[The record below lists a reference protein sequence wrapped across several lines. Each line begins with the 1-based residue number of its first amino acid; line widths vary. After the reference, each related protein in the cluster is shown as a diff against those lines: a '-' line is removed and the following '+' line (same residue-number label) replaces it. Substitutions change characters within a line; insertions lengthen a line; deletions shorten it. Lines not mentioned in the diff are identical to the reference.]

1 MPHEATLEI
10 PLMEFADDL
19 DSRTLRDGTSDPK
32 PHNACW
38 EYARSGSCKFGNRCR
53 YSHEGAP
60 KQPKKEL
67 PPEVARFL
75 NKSDHSKVTL
85 KVDGKLRE
93 WKQLLLK
100 GSSIS
105 RPPPAIVSRFFVLAL
120 ELMKGDVSS
129 SQDVV
134 KHVASGQGLL
144 FVKDVVERHVNIA
157 NRTGPSISFWTTEI
171 KPLFRLIT
179 HSRVTDSAILE
190 VEAATIYN
198 FVLGIGGRRMKG
210 LFDYLVKLIQV
221 WPHESNSSPD
231 LTRMSTVELSLA
243 VLTKIL
249 DCNTVN
255 IVNETFALF
264 NQQLAEAVAE
274 STSDEESFARL
285 QSLKYIEYIR
295 RRLEVGNDIVA
306 YEDLPVEPVIRE
318 KFVLRRDFPG
328 RLSAEGPRHDN
339 DFADISKISILPT
352 FEEIMSP
359 RAEYLPLN
367 DSSTWHVG
375 GIRGR
380 IDREF
385 RLLREDTIGQLRD
398 TVRHVQEQLHQS
410 PDQRLTTKH
419 NVRTYTYEH
428 PTPIN
433 VMFGRD
439 GGLELLVQCQ
449 QLATVQKLSAKE
461 RTTWWQQSRRL
472 QAGAL
477 LCLVDA
483 TGSVAFFV
491 VSQSTMRSKTDE
503 RKFGRQTSRAE
514 KQEETGQPAPSR
526 TLSDDAEF
534 LYVTLQLVENDEEEV
549 QKSLEWY
556 RPIGV
561 TKQRFLVEFPGVLLD
576 SFKHTLAALQDLCK
590 RPDVPFS
597 DTIAPPPEAA
607 AHLVVQPPLFARRP
621 GFNYDA
627 SCLQAGL
634 MLSPMNNTDSQ
645 ELASRTG
652 LDESQSMAVL
662 NTLSREISLV
672 QGPPGTGKSYTGEKI
687 IQILLQNKTKANLGP
702 ILCVCY
708 TNHALDQL
716 LEHLLDKGIEKVMR
730 IGSRSKSER
739 MVSLNLTNIVQGF
752 DKTKS
757 ESHEIGHAIGE
768 IKRVC
773 QDTVSGLRELAVSQ
787 STATVK
793 DYLQSFHPW
802 HFIELFPPVDED
814 GWITVSNQKP
824 SSAIENWLKS
834 GHEDLFKYRPVED
847 LKNCNTNLWE
857 MSSFERNILF
867 KHWLQE
873 IRSPIIS
880 TLLSLQKEYQELCER
895 RNKIGSD
902 VKLRCLQSADVIGVT
917 TTGLARNISILRRLR
932 SKVMVCEEA
941 GEVLEAHV
949 LTALLPSLEQAIL
962 IGDHLQ
968 LRPQINNY
976 ELQSSSPQGAKY
988 SLDTSLFERLV
999 QPLYDTDARVPYS
1012 TLETQRRMH
1021 PSIAAL
1027 IRSTLYPS
1035 LKNADNVSC
1044 YPEVKGIRKRL
1055 FWMQHEHLEA
1065 GVSAHDPLNTSHSND
1080 FEVEMTTA
1088 LVSHLIRQGEYQN
1101 GQIAVLTP
1109 YLGQLHKLR
1118 RRMASIF
1125 EICINDRD
1133 NEDLEAMDAELDT
1146 VDSLSNAANAANI
1159 SKSSLLKTIRV
1170 ATVDNFQG
1178 EEAEVVVIS
1187 LVRSNPQRKCGF
1199 LSTSNRVNVL
1209 LSRAKHGMYIIG
1221 NSDTYKSVPMW
1232 NKILK
1237 QLGSQGNIGPE
1248 LGLQCPRHPETQ
1260 ILVSQPDDFAV
1271 HAPESGCNLPCQMR
1285 LRCGHSCTGRCHS
1298 DILHEA
1304 AKCIE
1309 PCPRSLN
1316 GCDHACPRHCG
1327 DTCPSECRTLI
1338 KHLDMMLA
1346 CGHKIKEA
1354 MCFQVQDPSLIRCK
1368 VIVTK
1373 TVPGCGHRVSTVCSE
1388 DVTNEEYQCIS
1399 RCESH
1404 LACGHDCKDDCWS
1417 CNKRKDGEVLET
1429 SHGLCRQVCGR
1440 KHSTCRHS
1448 CTETCHGNGDDNG
1461 DKDCPACSKPCEVRC
1476 SHSKCSKLCHE
1487 PCAPCAE
1494 EKCHSCC
1501 PHGECTMPC
1510 SVPCDWIPCSRRC
1523 DKLLVCEHQCPSICG
1538 ETCPDATYC
1547 QECASDEIKATCVDF
1562 LEWKTYGEIDLEQ
1575 EPCIFPD
1582 CGHFL
1587 TVASMDG
1594 QMDMAS
1600 HYVVDAEGHPVG
1612 INKVSEPFSMD
1623 GSGVP
1628 VCASCRGSLRHIA
1641 RYGRIVRRAM
1651 LDEATKKFISWS
1663 KAKHIRLALSLLE
1676 AETALETAADLGTA
1690 TVKSAQSKQPKIT
1703 LPRFSYLSCLDGE
1716 TKNKRYGKLLRLWK
1730 DMDRFV
1736 KEVQKEE
1743 QPFQRVADLVRHTNR
1758 QRKTQKQFR
1767 FDDSVIQVKSS
1778 LFALLLRLKCEIDM
1792 MSDFF
1797 FKTKGPAGLP
1807 KDFVLDLAAPLEDC
1821 DLVIELA
1828 HRSRLPREQVQALI
1842 YKANLCAIGPDFVV
1856 PRTTGANGTP
1866 SAGPDRDDKLSSK
1879 QLGNRCLDQAREL
1892 LNKYESTRA
1901 FGEEIESM
1909 QKMLNNGLY
1918 RPATIEE
1925 LRAAFEALAGEFGP
1939 GGTHWYACENG
1950 HYFTIGECGRP
1961 MEEAR
1966 CPDCGAGI
1974 GGQGHNL
1981 AAGVRVA
1988 DTIEELGRGIG
1999 RL

>member
-1 MPHEATLEI
+1 
-10 PLMEFADDL
+10 MEK
-19 DSRTLRDGTSDPK
+19 SRAPRDGTSDPK
-32 PHNACW
+32 PQNSCW
-38 EYARSGSCKFGNRCR
+38 EYARSGSCKFGKRCH
-53 YSHEGAP
+53 YSHEGPA
-60 KQPKKEL
+60 KQAKKEL

-75 NKSDHSKVTL
+75 TKSDHSKVTL

-93 WKQLLLK
+93 WKQLLVQ
-100 GSSIS
+100 GSSVS

-171 KPLFRLIT
+171 RPLFQLIT
-179 HSRVTDSAILE
+179 HSRVTDSAVLE

-198 FVLGIGGRRMKG
+198 FVLGIGGRRMMG
-210 LFDYLVKLIQV
+210 IFDYLVKLIRG
-221 WPHESNSSPD
+221 WPHESNSNSSPD
-231 LTRMSTVELSLA
+231 LARMSIVELSLA

-255 IVNETFALF
+255 IVNETFALL
-264 NQQLAEAVAE
+264 NQQLAETVAE

-328 RLSAEGPRHDN
+328 RLSEEGPRHDN

-419 NVRTYTYEH
+419 NVRSYTYEY

-449 QLATVQKLSAKE
+449 QLAAVQKLSAKE

-491 VSQSTMRSKTDE
+491 VSQSTMRSKEDA
-503 RKFGRQTSRAE
+503 RNFGRQTGRAE
-514 KQEETGQPAPSR
+514 KHEAEQPAPNR

-549 QKSLEWY
+549 RKSLEWY

-561 TKQRFLVEFPGVLLD
+561 PKQRFLVEFPGVLLD
-576 SFKHTLAALQDLCK
+576 SFKHTLAALQDLYK

-607 AHLVVQPPLFARRP
+607 ANVVVQPPLFARRP

-627 SCLQAGL
+627 GCLQTGL
-634 MLSPMNNTDSQ
+634 VLSPMNNTDSQ

-687 IQILLQNKTKANLGP
+687 IQVLLQNRTKAQLGP

-716 LEHLLDKGIEKVMR
+716 LEHLLDNGIEKVMR

-757 ESHEIGHAIGE
+757 ERHEIGHAIGE

-787 STATVK
+787 STATIK
-793 DYLQSFHPW
+793 DYLQTFQLQ
-802 HFIELFPPVDED
+802 HFIELFPPTEED
-814 GWITVSNQKP
+814 GWITVSNQKS
-824 SSAIENWLKS
+824 SSAIEDWLKG
-834 GHEDLFKYRPVED
+834 GHEDLFNFNSRHSHRPVEE
-847 LKNCNTNLWE
+847 LKNTNLWE
-857 MSSFERNILF
+857 TSSFEREILF
-867 KHWLQE
+867 KHWLRE
-873 IRSPIIS
+873 LRSPIIS
-880 TLLSLQKEYQELCER
+880 NLLSLQNEYQELCER

-976 ELQSSSPQGAKY
+976 ELQSSSPQGSKY

-999 QPLYDTDARVPYS
+999 QPLYDNDARVPYS

-1027 IRSTLYPS
+1027 IQSTLYPS

-1055 FWMQHEHLEA
+1055 FWMHHEHLEA
-1065 GVSAHDPLNTSHSND
+1065 GASAHDPLNTSHSND

-1133 NEDLEAMDAELDT
+1133 NEDLEAMAGDLDAG
-1146 VDSLSNAANAANI
+1146 DSSSNAANAANI

-1237 QLGSQGNIGPE
+1237 QLGSQGNIGPK

-1260 ILVSQPDDFAV
+1260 ILVSEPDDFAV

-1309 PCPRSLN
+1309 PCPRSLD
-1316 GCDHACPRHCG
+1316 GCDHACPKHCG
-1327 DTCPSECRTLI
+1327 DACPSQCRELI
-1338 KHLDMMLA
+1338 KHLDIMLA
-1346 CGHKIKEA
+1346 CGHKINEA

-1373 TVPGCGHRVSTVCSE
+1373 TVPGCEHRVSTVCSE
-1388 DVTNEEYQCIS
+1388 DVTSEEYQCTS

-1404 LACGHDCKDDCWS
+1404 LSCGHDCKDACWR

-1448 CTETCHGNGDDNG
+1448 CTETCHGNGDDDG
-1461 DKDCPACSKPCEVRC
+1461 DKDCPACSKP
-1476 SHSKCSKLCHE
+1476 
-1487 PCAPCAE
+1487 
-1494 EKCHSCC
+1494 
-1501 PHGECTMPC
+1501 
-1510 SVPCDWIPCSRRC
+1510 
-1523 DKLLVCEHQCPSICG
+1523 CPSICG

-1623 GSGVP
+1623 GAGVP

-1663 KAKHIRLALSLLE
+1663 KAKHILLASSLLE
-1676 AETALETAADLGTA
+1676 AETALESAADLGTA
-1690 TVKSAQSKQPKIT
+1690 TVKSAQSKRPKIA
-1703 LPRFSYLSCLDGE
+1703 LSQFSYLVCLDRE
-1716 TKNKRYGKLLRLWK
+1716 TKNKRYGKFLRLWK
-1730 DMDRFV
+1730 DINQFV

-1828 HRSRLPREQVQALI
+1828 HKSRLPREEVQALI

-1856 PRTTGANGTP
+1856 PRTTRANGTP
-1866 SAGPDRDDKLSSK
+1866 SGPDRDIDSDHDDKLSSK
-1879 QLGNRCLDQAREL
+1879 QLGDRCLDQARKL
-1892 LNKYESTRA
+1892 LNKYESTRV
-1901 FGEEIESM
+1901 FGEEIEST

-1974 GGQGHNL
+1974 GGQAHNL

-1999 RL
+1999 RLRL

>member
-1 MPHEATLEI
+1 
-10 PLMEFADDL
+10 MEN
-19 DSRTLRDGTSDPK
+19 SRAPRDGTSDPE
-32 PHNACW
+32 PDNSCW
-38 EYARSGSCKFGNRCR
+38 EYARRGSCKFGKRCR
-53 YSHEGAP
+53 YSHKDP
-60 KQPKKEL
+60 SKQAKKAL
-67 PPEVARFL
+67 PQEVARFL
-75 NKSDHSKVTL
+75 TKSDHSKVTL

-93 WKQLLLK
+93 WKKLLVQ

-105 RPPPAIVSRFFVLAL
+105 RPPPEIVSRFFVLAL

-157 NRTGPSISFWTTEI
+157 NRTGPSMSFWTTEI
-171 KPLFRLIT
+171 RPLFRLIT
-179 HSRVTDSAILE
+179 HSRVTDSAVLE

-198 FVLGIGGRRMKG
+198 FVLGIGGRRMTG
-210 LFDYLVKLIQV
+210 LFDYLVKLIHV

-231 LTRMSTVELSLA
+231 LARMSTVELSLA

-255 IVNETFALF
+255 IVNETFALL
-264 NQQLAEAVAE
+264 NQQLAEIVAE

-295 RRLEVGNDIVA
+295 RRLEVGNDIVS

-410 PDQRLTTKH
+410 PDQPLTTKH
-419 NVRTYTYEH
+419 NVRTHTYEH

-449 QLATVQKLSAKE
+449 QLAPVQELSAKE
-461 RTTWWQQSRRL
+461 RMTWWQQSRRL
-472 QAGAL
+472 LAGAL

-491 VSQSTMRSKTDE
+491 VSQSTMRSKEDA
-503 RKFGRQTSRAE
+503 RKFGRQTGRAE
-514 KQEETGQPAPSR
+514 KHDAEQPAPIR

-534 LYVTLQLVENDEEEV
+534 LYVTLQLVENNEEEV

-556 RPIGV
+556 RPIDV
-561 TKQRFLVEFPGVLLD
+561 PKQKFLVEFPGVLLD
-576 SFKHTLAALQDLCK
+576 SFKHTLAALQDLYK

-597 DTIAPPPEAA
+597 NTIASPPDAA
-607 AHLVVQPPLFARRP
+607 ANVMVQPPLFARRP

-627 SCLQAGL
+627 GCLQTGL
-634 MLSPMNNTDSQ
+634 VLWPVNNTDCQ

-662 NTLSREISLV
+662 NTLSREISLI

-687 IQILLQNKTKANLGP
+687 IQVLLQNKTEAQLGP

-757 ESHEIGHAIGE
+757 ERHEIGHAIGE

-773 QDTVSGLRELAVSQ
+773 QDTVSSLRELAVSR
-787 STATVK
+787 STATIK
-793 DYLQSFHPW
+793 DYLQSFHPR
-802 HFIELFPPVDED
+802 HFLELFPPSGED
-814 GWITVSNQKP
+814 GWITVSNQKQ
-824 SSAIENWLKS
+824 SSAIDNWLGS
-834 GHEDLFKYRPVED
+834 GREELFKSRPVQD
-847 LKNCNTNLWE
+847 LENTNLWE
-857 MSSFERNILF
+857 MSSFERGILF
-867 KHWLQE
+867 EHWLQE

-880 TLLSLQKEYQELCER
+880 TLLSLQKEYKELCER
-895 RNKIGSD
+895 RNKVGSD

-917 TTGLARNISILRRLR
+917 TTGMARNISILRRLR

-1044 YPEVKGIRKRL
+1044 YPEVKGMRKRL

-1065 GVSAHDPLNTSHSND
+1065 GASAHDPLNTSHSND

-1088 LVSHLIRQGEYQN
+1088 LASHLIRQGEYQN

-1133 NEDLEAMDAELDT
+1133 NEDLEAMAADLDAG
-1146 VDSLSNAANAANI
+1146 DSSSNAANI

-1178 EEAEVVVIS
+1178 EEAEIVIIS
-1187 LVRSNPQRKCGF
+1187 LVRSNPQKKCGF

-1237 QLGSQGNIGPE
+1237 QLGSQENIGPK
-1248 LGLQCPRHPETQ
+1248 LSLQCPRHPETQ

-1271 HAPESGCNLPCQMR
+1271 HAPES
-1285 LRCGHSCTGRCHS
+1285 
-1298 DILHEA
+1298 
-1304 AKCIE
+1304 
-1309 PCPRSLN
+1309 
-1316 GCDHACPRHCG
+1316 
-1327 DTCPSECRTLI
+1327 
-1338 KHLDMMLA
+1338 
-1346 CGHKIKEA
+1346 
-1354 MCFQVQDPSLIRCK
+1354 
-1368 VIVTK
+1368 
-1373 TVPGCGHRVSTVCSE
+1373 
-1388 DVTNEEYQCIS
+1388 
-1399 RCESH
+1399 
-1404 LACGHDCKDDCWS
+1404 
-1417 CNKRKDGEVLET
+1417 
-1429 SHGLCRQVCGR
+1429 
-1440 KHSTCRHS
+1440 
-1448 CTETCHGNGDDNG
+1448 
-1461 DKDCPACSKPCEVRC
+1461 
-1476 SHSKCSKLCHE
+1476 
-1487 PCAPCAE
+1487 
-1494 EKCHSCC
+1494 
-1501 PHGECTMPC
+1501 
-1510 SVPCDWIPCSRRC
+1510 
-1523 DKLLVCEHQCPSICG
+1523 PSICG
-1538 ETCPDATYC
+1538 ETCPDAIYC

-1663 KAKHIRLALSLLE
+1663 KAKHIRFASLLLE

-1690 TVKSAQSKQPKIT
+1690 TLKSAQSKRPEKT
-1703 LPRFSYLSCLDGE
+1703 LPRFSYLSCLDRE
-1716 TKNKRYGKLLRLWK
+1716 TKDKRYKKLLRLWK
-1730 DMDRFV
+1730 DINQFV

-1797 FKTKGPAGLP
+1797 FKTKGPASLP
-1807 KDFVLDLAAPLEDC
+1807 QDFVLDLAAPLEDC

-1828 HRSRLPREQVQALI
+1828 HKSQLPKEQVQALI
-1842 YKANLCAIGPDFVV
+1842 YKAHLCAIGPDFVV
-1856 PRTTGANGTP
+1856 PRTTGAND
-1866 SAGPDRDDKLSSK
+1866 SSSGPDRDADSDHDDKLSLK
-1879 QLGNRCLDQAREL
+1879 QLGNHCLDQARKL
-1892 LNKYESTRA
+1892 LNTYESTRA
-1901 FGEEIESM
+1901 LGSEIESV

-1925 LRAAFEALAGEFGP
+1925 LRAAFEALAGDFGP
-1939 GGTHWYACENG
+1939 GGAQGHWYACENG
-1950 HYFTIGECGRP
+1950 HYFTIGQCGRP
-1961 MEEAR
+1961 MQEAR

-1974 GGQGHNL
+1974 GGRDHNL
-1981 AAGVRVA
+1981 AAGVRVV
-1988 DTIEELGRGIG
+1988 DTMEELGRGID

>member
-1 MPHEATLEI
+1 
-10 PLMEFADDL
+10 MEN
-19 DSRTLRDGTSDPK
+19 SRASRDGTSDPK
-32 PHNACW
+32 PNNSCW
-38 EYARSGSCKFGNRCR
+38 EYARSGSCKFGKRCH
-53 YSHEGAP
+53 YSHDGAS
-60 KQPKKEL
+60 KQAKKEL

-75 NKSDHSKVTL
+75 TKSDHSKVTL

-93 WKQLLLK
+93 WKQLLVQ

-105 RPPPAIVSRFFVLAL
+105 RPPPTIVSRFFVLAL
-120 ELMKGDVSS
+120 ELMKGDISS
-129 SQDVV
+129 SQEVV
-134 KHVASGQGLL
+134 KQVASGQGLL

-157 NRTGPSISFWTTEI
+157 NRTGPSMSFWTTEI
-171 KPLFRLIT
+171 RPLFRLIT
-179 HSRVTDSAILE
+179 HFRVTDSAVLE

-198 FVLGIGGRRMKG
+198 FVLGIGGRRMMG
-210 LFDYLVKLIQV
+210 LFNYLVKLIRA
-221 WPHESNSSPD
+221 WPHESNDSPD
-231 LTRMSTVELSLA
+231 LARMSTVELSLA

-255 IVNETFALF
+255 IVNEAFALL
-264 NQQLAEAVAE
+264 NQQLAEIVAE

-318 KFVLRRDFPG
+318 KFVMRRDFPG
-328 RLSAEGPRHDN
+328 RLSEEGPRHDN

-398 TVRHVQEQLHQS
+398 TVRHVQEQLYQN

-449 QLATVQKLSAKE
+449 QLAAVQKLSAKE
-461 RTTWWQQSRRL
+461 RVTWWQQSRRL

-491 VSQSTMRSKTDE
+491 VSQSTMRSKEDA
-503 RKFGRQTSRAE
+503 RKFGRQTGKAE
-514 KQEETGQPAPSR
+514 KHEAEQPAPSL

-534 LYVTLQLVENDEEEV
+534 LYITLQLVENDEEEV

-561 TKQRFLVEFPGVLLD
+561 PKQRFLVEFPGVLLD
-576 SFKHTLAALQDLCK
+576 SFKHTLAALQDLYK

-607 AHLVVQPPLFARRP
+607 ANVVVQPPLFARRP

-627 SCLQAGL
+627 GCLQAGL
-634 MLSPMNNTDSQ
+634 VLSPMNNTDSQ

-652 LDESQSMAVL
+652 LDESQSIAVL

-687 IQILLQNKTKANLGP
+687 IQVLLQNKTKAQLGP

-716 LEHLLDKGIEKVMR
+716 LEHLLDNGIEKVMR

-757 ESHEIGHAIGE
+757 ERHAIGHAIGE

-773 QDTVSGLRELAVSQ
+773 KDTVSGLRELASSQ
-787 STATVK
+787 STATIK

-802 HFIELFPPVDED
+802 HFIELFPPSDED
-814 GWITVSNQKP
+814 GWTLVSSQKP
-824 SSAIENWLKS
+824 SSAIEDWLKG
-834 GHEDLFKYRPVED
+834 GHEHSFKHRPVED
-847 LKNCNTNLWE
+847 LRNCNTNLWE

-867 KHWLQE
+867 KYWLQE
-873 IRSPIIS
+873 IRSPIFA
-880 TLLSLQKEYQELCER
+880 TLLSLQKEYRELCEQ

-1035 LKNADNVSC
+1035 LKNADNVSF

-1065 GVSAHDPLNTSHSND
+1065 GASAHDPLNTSHSND

-1133 NEDLEAMDAELDT
+1133 NEDLEAMAADLD
-1146 VDSLSNAANAANI
+1146 VGDSSSNAANAANI

-1237 QLGSQGNIGPE
+1237 QLGSQGNIGPK

-1327 DTCPSECRTLI
+1327 DSCPSECRQLI
-1338 KHLDMMLA
+1338 KNLDMMLA

-1354 MCFQVQDPSLIRCK
+1354 MCFQVQDPSLIQCK
-1368 VIVTK
+1368 VTVTK
-1373 TVPGCGHRVSTVCSE
+1373 TVPGCEHRVSTVCSE
-1388 DVTNEEYQCIS
+1388 DVTNEKYQCIS
-1399 RCESH
+1399 RCGSH
-1404 LACGHDCKDDCWS
+1404 LACGHDCKDACCS
-1417 CNKRKDGEVLET
+1417 CNKRQDGEVLEAN
-1429 SHGLCRQVCGR
+1429 HGLCRQVCGR

-1448 CTETCHGNGDDNG
+1448 CTETCHGNGDDDG
-1461 DKDCPACSKPCEVRC
+1461 DKDCPACSKP
-1476 SHSKCSKLCHE
+1476 
-1487 PCAPCAE
+1487 
-1494 EKCHSCC
+1494 
-1501 PHGECTMPC
+1501 
-1510 SVPCDWIPCSRRC
+1510 
-1523 DKLLVCEHQCPSICG
+1523 CPSICG

-1547 QECASDEIKATCVDF
+1547 QECASDDIKATCVDF
-1562 LEWKTYGEIDLEQ
+1562 LELKTYGEIDLEQ

-1594 QMDMAS
+1594 QMDMTS

-1663 KAKHIRLALSLLE
+1663 KAKHIHFASSLLK
-1676 AETALETAADLGTA
+1676 AETALETAADLGTV
-1690 TVKSAQSKQPKIT
+1690 TVKSAQSKRPTIT
-1703 LPRFSYLSCLDGE
+1703 LPRFSYLGYLDGE

-1730 DMDRFV
+1730 DINQFV

-1828 HRSRLPREQVQALI
+1828 HKSQLPKEQVQALI
-1842 YKANLCAIGPDFVV
+1842 YKAHLCAIGPDFVV
-1856 PRTTGANGTP
+1856 PRTTGANGI
-1866 SAGPDRDDKLSSK
+1866 SSSPDRDADFDHDDKLSSK
-1879 QLGNRCLDQAREL
+1879 QLGNLCLDQAREL
-1892 LNKYESTRA
+1892 LERYESTRT
-1901 FGEEIESM
+1901 FGAEIESM

-1918 RPATIEE
+1918 KPATIEE
-1925 LRAAFEALAGEFGP
+1925 LRAAFEALTADFGP

-1961 MEEAR
+1961 MVEAR

-1974 GGQGHNL
+1974 GGRDHNL
-1981 AAGVRVA
+1981 AAGVRVV
-1988 DTIEELGRGIG
+1988 DTIEELGMGID

>member
-1 MPHEATLEI
+1 MSN
-10 PLMEFADDL
+10 MEN
-19 DSRTLRDGTSDPK
+19 SRAPRDETSDSK
-32 PHNACW
+32 PQNSCW
-38 EYARSGSCKFGNRCR
+38 EYARSGSCKFGRRCH
-53 YSHEGAP
+53 YSHEGAA
-60 KQPKKEL
+60 KQAKKEL

-75 NKSDHSKVTL
+75 TISDHSKVTL

-93 WKQLLLK
+93 WKQLLVQ
-100 GSSIS
+100 GSSVS

-134 KHVASGQGLL
+134 KHVASDQGLL

-171 KPLFRLIT
+171 RPLFRLIT
-179 HSRVTDSAILE
+179 HSRVTDSAVLE

-198 FVLGIGGRRMKG
+198 FVLGIGGRRMMG
-210 LFDYLVKLIQV
+210 IFNYLVKLIRG

-231 LTRMSTVELSLA
+231 LARMSTVELSLA

-255 IVNETFALF
+255 IVNETFALL
-264 NQQLAEAVAE
+264 NQQLAETVAE

-419 NVRTYTYEH
+419 NVRSYTYEY

-439 GGLELLVQCQ
+439 SGLELLVQCQ
-449 QLATVQKLSAKE
+449 QLAAVQKLSAKE
-461 RTTWWQQSRRL
+461 RMTWWQQSRRL

-491 VSQSTMRSKTDE
+491 VSQSTMRSKEDA
-503 RKFGRQTSRAE
+503 RKFERQTGRAE
-514 KQEETGQPAPSR
+514 KHEAEQPAPSR

-561 TKQRFLVEFPGVLLD
+561 PKQRFLVEFPGVLLD
-576 SFKHTLAALQDLCK
+576 SFKHTLVALQDLYK

-597 DTIAPPPEAA
+597 DTIASPPEAA
-607 AHLVVQPPLFARRP
+607 ANVVVQPPLFARRP

-627 SCLQAGL
+627 GCLQTGL
-634 MLSPMNNTDSQ
+634 VLSPMNNTDSQ

-687 IQILLQNKTKANLGP
+687 IQILLQNKTKAQLGP

-716 LEHLLDKGIEKVMR
+716 LEHLLDNGIEKVMR
-730 IGSRSKSER
+730 IGSRSKSKR
-739 MVSLNLTNIVQGF
+739 IVNLNLTNIVQGF

-757 ESHEIGHAIGE
+757 ERNEIGHAIGE

-787 STATVK
+787 STATIK
-793 DYLQSFHPW
+793 DYLQSFHPQN
-802 HFIELFPPVDED
+802 FIELFPPTEKD

-824 SSAIENWLKS
+824 SSAIEDWLKG
-834 GHEDLFKYRPVED
+834 GHEDLFNFRHRPVED
-847 LKNCNTNLWE
+847 LKNTNLWE
-857 MSSFERNILF
+857 TSSVEREILF

-880 TLLSLQKEYQELCER
+880 NLLSLQNEYQELCER

-917 TTGLARNISILRRLR
+917 TTGLARNISLLSRLR

-1027 IRSTLYPS
+1027 IQSTLYPS

-1055 FWMQHEHLEA
+1055 FWMHHKHLEA
-1065 GVSAHDPLNTSHSND
+1065 GASAHDPLNTSHSND

-1088 LVSHLIRQGEYQN
+1088 LVSHLIRQGEYKN

-1133 NEDLEAMDAELDT
+1133 NEDLEAMAGDLDAG
-1146 VDSLSNAANAANI
+1146 DSSSNAANAANI

-1237 QLGSQGNIGPE
+1237 QLESQGNIGPK

-1260 ILVSQPDDFAV
+1260 ILVSEPDDFAV

-1316 GCDHACPRHCG
+1316 GCDHACPKHCG
-1327 DTCPSECRTLI
+1327 DACPSQCRKLI

-1354 MCFQVQDPSLIRCK
+1354 MCFQVQDPSLLRCK

-1373 TVPGCGHRVSTVCSE
+1373 TVPGCEHRVSTVCSE
-1388 DVTNEEYQCIS
+1388 DVTSEKYQCIS

-1404 LACGHDCKDDCWS
+1404 LSCGHDCKGACWS

-1429 SHGLCRQVCGR
+1429 NHGLCRQVCGR

-1448 CTETCHGNGDDNG
+1448 CTETCHGNDDDDG
-1461 DKDCPACSKPCEVRC
+1461 DKDCPACSKPYYATSHARRVRRKSAILAALMASVRC
-1476 SHSKCSKLCHE
+1476 RALCPATGSHV
-1487 PCAPCAE
+1487 
-1494 EKCHSCC
+1494 
-1501 PHGECTMPC
+1501 HG
-1510 SVPCDWIPCSRRC
+1510 
-1523 DKLLVCEHQCPSICG
+1523 
-1538 ETCPDATYC
+1538 DATNY
-1547 QECASDEIKATCVDF
+1547 SSVNTNV
-1562 LEWKTYGEIDLEQ
+1562 
-1575 EPCIFPD
+1575 
-1582 CGHFL
+1582 
-1587 TVASMDG
+1587 
-1594 QMDMAS
+1594 
-1600 HYVVDAEGHPVG
+1600 
-1612 INKVSEPFSMD
+1612 
-1623 GSGVP
+1623 
-1628 VCASCRGSLRHIA
+1628 LRFA
-1641 RYGRIVRRAM
+1641 A
-1651 LDEATKKFISWS
+1651 
-1663 KAKHIRLALSLLE
+1663 RLAPMPHTAKNVLL
-1676 AETALETAADLGTA
+1676 
-1690 TVKSAQSKQPKIT
+1690 
-1703 LPRFSYLSCLDGE
+1703 
-1716 TKNKRYGKLLRLWK
+1716 
-1730 DMDRFV
+1730 
-1736 KEVQKEE
+1736 
-1743 QPFQRVADLVRHTNR
+1743 
-1758 QRKTQKQFR
+1758 
-1767 FDDSVIQVKSS
+1767 
-1778 LFALLLRLKCEIDM
+1778 
-1792 MSDFF
+1792 
-1797 FKTKGPAGLP
+1797 
-1807 KDFVLDLAAPLEDC
+1807 
-1821 DLVIELA
+1821 
-1828 HRSRLPREQVQALI
+1828 
-1842 YKANLCAIGPDFVV
+1842 
-1856 PRTTGANGTP
+1856 
-1866 SAGPDRDDKLSSK
+1866 
-1879 QLGNRCLDQAREL
+1879 AR
-1892 LNKYESTRA
+1892 
-1901 FGEEIESM
+1901 
-1909 QKMLNNGLY
+1909 
-1918 RPATIEE
+1918 
-1925 LRAAFEALAGEFGP
+1925 
-1939 GGTHWYACENG
+1939 
-1950 HYFTIGECGRP
+1950 
-1961 MEEAR
+1961 
-1966 CPDCGAGI
+1966 
-1974 GGQGHNL
+1974 
-1981 AAGVRVA
+1981 
-1988 DTIEELGRGIG
+1988 
-1999 RL
+1999 

>member
-1 MPHEATLEI
+1 
-10 PLMEFADDL
+10 MEN
-19 DSRTLRDGTSDPK
+19 SRTLRDGTSDPK

-38 EYARSGSCKFGNRCR
+38 EYARSGNCKFGNRCH

-179 HSRVTDSAILE
+179 HSRVTDSAVLE

-491 VSQSTMRSKTDE
+491 VSQSTMRSKADE

-576 SFKHTLAALQDLCK
+576 SFKHTLAALQDLYK

-597 DTIAPPPEAA
+597 DTIASPPEAA
-607 AHLVVQPPLFARRP
+607 AHVVVQPPLFARRP

-627 SCLQAGL
+627 GCLRTGL

-687 IQILLQNKTKANLGP
+687 IQILLQNKTKAKLGP

-773 QDTVSGLRELAVSQ
+773 QDTVSSLRELAVSQ

-793 DYLQSFHPW
+793 DHLQSFHPW

-1146 VDSLSNAANAANI
+1146 GDSLSNAANAANI

-1199 LSTSNRVNVL
+1199 LS
-1209 LSRAKHGMYIIG
+1209 
-1221 NSDTYKSVPMW
+1221 
-1232 NKILK
+1232 
-1237 QLGSQGNIGPE
+1237 
-1248 LGLQCPRHPETQ
+1248 
-1260 ILVSQPDDFAV
+1260 
-1271 HAPESGCNLPCQMR
+1271 
-1285 LRCGHSCTGRCHS
+1285 
-1298 DILHEA
+1298 
-1304 AKCIE
+1304 
-1309 PCPRSLN
+1309 
-1316 GCDHACPRHCG
+1316 
-1327 DTCPSECRTLI
+1327 
-1338 KHLDMMLA
+1338 
-1346 CGHKIKEA
+1346 
-1354 MCFQVQDPSLIRCK
+1354 
-1368 VIVTK
+1368 
-1373 TVPGCGHRVSTVCSE
+1373 
-1388 DVTNEEYQCIS
+1388 
-1399 RCESH
+1399 
-1404 LACGHDCKDDCWS
+1404 
-1417 CNKRKDGEVLET
+1417 
-1429 SHGLCRQVCGR
+1429 
-1440 KHSTCRHS
+1440 
-1448 CTETCHGNGDDNG
+1448 
-1461 DKDCPACSKPCEVRC
+1461 
-1476 SHSKCSKLCHE
+1476 
-1487 PCAPCAE
+1487 
-1494 EKCHSCC
+1494 
-1501 PHGECTMPC
+1501 
-1510 SVPCDWIPCSRRC
+1510 
-1523 DKLLVCEHQCPSICG
+1523 PSICG

-1663 KAKHIRLALSLLE
+1663 KAKHIRLASSLLE

-1690 TVKSAQSKQPKIT
+1690 TVKSAQSKRPRIT
-1703 LPRFSYLSCLDGE
+1703 LPRFSYLGYLDRE
-1716 TKNKRYGKLLRLWK
+1716 TRNKRYGKLMRLWK

>member
-1 MPHEATLEI
+1 
-10 PLMEFADDL
+10 MEN
-19 DSRTLRDGTSDPK
+19 SRASRDGTSDTK
-32 PHNACW
+32 PNNLCW
-38 EYARSGSCKFGNRCR
+38 EYARSGSCKFGKRCH
-53 YSHEGAP
+53 YSHDGAS
-60 KQPKKEL
+60 KQAKKEL

-75 NKSDHSKVTL
+75 TKSDHSKVTL

-93 WKQLLLK
+93 WKQLLVQ

-105 RPPPAIVSRFFVLAL
+105 RPPPTIVSRFFVLAL
-120 ELMKGDVSS
+120 ELMKGDISS
-129 SQDVV
+129 SQEVV

-157 NRTGPSISFWTTEI
+157 NRTGPSMSFWTTEI
-171 KPLFRLIT
+171 RPLFRLIT
-179 HSRVTDSAILE
+179 HFRVTDSAVLE

-198 FVLGIGGRRMKG
+198 FVLGIGGRRMMG
-210 LFDYLVKLIQV
+210 LFNYLVKLIRA
-221 WPHESNSSPD
+221 WPHESNDSPD
-231 LTRMSTVELSLA
+231 LARMSTVELSLA

-255 IVNETFALF
+255 IVNEAFALL
-264 NQQLAEAVAE
+264 NQQLAEIVAE

-318 KFVLRRDFPG
+318 KFVMRRDFPG
-328 RLSAEGPRHDN
+328 RLSEEGPRHDN

-398 TVRHVQEQLHQS
+398 TVRHVQEQLYQN

-419 NVRTYTYEH
+419 NVRTYTYEQ

-449 QLATVQKLSAKE
+449 QLAAVQKLSAKE
-461 RTTWWQQSRRL
+461 RVTWWQQSRRL

-491 VSQSTMRSKTDE
+491 VSQSTMRSKEDA
-503 RKFGRQTSRAE
+503 RKFGRQTGKAE
-514 KQEETGQPAPSR
+514 KHEAEQPAPSR

-534 LYVTLQLVENDEEEV
+534 LYITLQLVENDEEEV

-561 TKQRFLVEFPGVLLD
+561 PKQRFLVEFPGVLLD
-576 SFKHTLAALQDLCK
+576 SFKHTLAALQDLYK

-597 DTIAPPPEAA
+597 DTIAPPPEATA
-607 AHLVVQPPLFARRP
+607 NVVVQPPLFARRP

-627 SCLQAGL
+627 GCLQAGL
-634 MLSPMNNTDSQ
+634 VLSPMNNTDSQ
-645 ELASRTG
+645 ELALRTG

-687 IQILLQNKTKANLGP
+687 IQVLLQNKTKAQLGP

-716 LEHLLDKGIEKVMR
+716 LEHLLDNGIEKVMR

-757 ESHEIGHAIGE
+757 ERHAIGHAIGE

-773 QDTVSGLRELAVSQ
+773 KDTVSGLRELASSQ
-787 STATVK
+787 STATIK

-802 HFIELFPPVDED
+802 HFIELFPPSDED
-814 GWITVSNQKP
+814 GWTLVSSQKP
-824 SSAIENWLKS
+824 SSVIEDWLKG
-834 GHEDLFKYRPVED
+834 GHEHSFKHRPVED
-847 LKNCNTNLWE
+847 LRNCNTNLWG

-867 KHWLQE
+867 KYWLQE
-873 IRSPIIS
+873 IRSPIFA
-880 TLLSLQKEYQELCER
+880 TLLSLQKEYRELCEQ

-1035 LKNADNVSC
+1035 LKNADNVSF

-1065 GVSAHDPLNTSHSND
+1065 GASAHDPLNTSHSSD

-1133 NEDLEAMDAELDT
+1133 NEDLEAMAADLD
-1146 VDSLSNAANAANI
+1146 VGDSSSNAANAANI

-1237 QLGSQGNIGPE
+1237 QLGSQGNIGPK

-1327 DTCPSECRTLI
+1327 DACPSECRQPI
-1338 KHLDMMLA
+1338 KNLNMMLA

-1354 MCFQVQDPSLIRCK
+1354 MCFQVQDPSLIQCK
-1368 VIVTK
+1368 VTVTK
-1373 TVPGCGHRVSTVCSE
+1373 TVPGCEHRVSTVCSE
-1388 DVTNEEYQCIS
+1388 DVTNERYQCIS
-1399 RCESH
+1399 RCGSH
-1404 LACGHDCKDDCWS
+1404 LACGHDCKDLCWS
-1417 CNKRKDGEVLET
+1417 CNKRQDGEVPEAN
-1429 SHGLCRQVCGR
+1429 HGLCRQVCGR

-1448 CTETCHGNGDDNG
+1448 CTETCHGNGDDDG
-1461 DKDCPACSKPCEVRC
+1461 DKDCPACSKP
-1476 SHSKCSKLCHE
+1476 
-1487 PCAPCAE
+1487 
-1494 EKCHSCC
+1494 
-1501 PHGECTMPC
+1501 
-1510 SVPCDWIPCSRRC
+1510 
-1523 DKLLVCEHQCPSICG
+1523 CPSICG

-1594 QMDMAS
+1594 QMDMTS

-1663 KAKHIRLALSLLE
+1663 KAKHIHFASSLLK
-1676 AETALETAADLGTA
+1676 AETALETAADLGTV
-1690 TVKSAQSKQPKIT
+1690 TVKSAQSKRPTIT
-1703 LPRFSYLSCLDGE
+1703 LPRFSYLGCLDGE

-1730 DMDRFV
+1730 DINQFV

-1828 HRSRLPREQVQALI
+1828 HKSQLPKEQVQALI
-1842 YKANLCAIGPDFVV
+1842 YKAHLCAIGPDFVV
-1856 PRTTGANGTP
+1856 PRTAGANGI
-1866 SAGPDRDDKLSSK
+1866 SSSPDRDADFDHDDKLSSK
-1879 QLGNRCLDQAREL
+1879 QLGNLCLDQAREL
-1892 LNKYESTRA
+1892 LERYESTRT
-1901 FGEEIESM
+1901 FGAEIESM

-1918 RPATIEE
+1918 KPATIEE
-1925 LRAAFEALAGEFGP
+1925 LRAAFEALTADFGP

-1961 MEEAR
+1961 MVEAR

-1974 GGQGHNL
+1974 GGRDHNL
-1981 AAGVRVA
+1981 AAGVRVV
-1988 DTIEELGRGIG
+1988 DTIEELGMGID

>member
-1 MPHEATLEI
+1 
-10 PLMEFADDL
+10 MEN
-19 DSRTLRDGTSDPK
+19 SRASRDGTSDTK
-32 PHNACW
+32 PNNLCW
-38 EYARSGSCKFGNRCR
+38 EYARSGSCKFGKRCH
-53 YSHEGAP
+53 YSHDGAS
-60 KQPKKEL
+60 KQAKKEL

-75 NKSDHSKVTL
+75 TKSDHSKVTL

-93 WKQLLLK
+93 WKQLLVQ

-105 RPPPAIVSRFFVLAL
+105 RPPPTIVSRFFVLAL
-120 ELMKGDVSS
+120 ELMKGDISS
-129 SQDVV
+129 SQEVV

-157 NRTGPSISFWTTEI
+157 NRTGPSMSFWTTEI
-171 KPLFRLIT
+171 RPLFRLIT
-179 HSRVTDSAILE
+179 HFRVTDSAVLE

-198 FVLGIGGRRMKG
+198 FVLGIGGRRMMG
-210 LFDYLVKLIQV
+210 LFNYLVKLIRA
-221 WPHESNSSPD
+221 WPHESNDSPD
-231 LTRMSTVELSLA
+231 LARMSTVELSLA

-255 IVNETFALF
+255 IVNEAFALL
-264 NQQLAEAVAE
+264 NQQLAEIVAE

-318 KFVLRRDFPG
+318 KFVMRRDFPG
-328 RLSAEGPRHDN
+328 RLSEEGPRHDN

-398 TVRHVQEQLHQS
+398 TVRHVQEQLYQN

-419 NVRTYTYEH
+419 NVRTYTYEQ

-461 RTTWWQQSRRL
+461 RVTWWQQSRRL

-491 VSQSTMRSKTDE
+491 VSQSTMRSKEDA
-503 RKFGRQTSRAE
+503 RKFGRQTGKAE
-514 KQEETGQPAPSR
+514 KHEAEQPAPSR

-534 LYVTLQLVENDEEEV
+534 LYITLQLVENDEEEV

-561 TKQRFLVEFPGVLLD
+561 PKQRFLVEFPGVLLD
-576 SFKHTLAALQDLCK
+576 SFKHTLAALQDLYK

-597 DTIAPPPEAA
+597 DTIASPPEAA
-607 AHLVVQPPLFARRP
+607 ANVVVQPPLFARRP

-627 SCLQAGL
+627 GCLQAGL
-634 MLSPMNNTDSQ
+634 VLSPMNNTDSQ

-652 LDESQSMAVL
+652 LDESQSIAVL

-687 IQILLQNKTKANLGP
+687 IQVLLQNKTKAQLGP

-716 LEHLLDKGIEKVMR
+716 LEHLLDNGIEKVMR

-757 ESHEIGHAIGE
+757 ERHAIGHAIGE

-773 QDTVSGLRELAVSQ
+773 KDTVSGLRELASSQ
-787 STATVK
+787 STATIK

-802 HFIELFPPVDED
+802 HFIELFPPSDED
-814 GWITVSNQKP
+814 GWTLVSSQKP
-824 SSAIENWLKS
+824 SSAIEDWLKG
-834 GHEDLFKYRPVED
+834 GHEHSFKHRPVED
-847 LKNCNTNLWE
+847 LRNCNTNLWE

-867 KHWLQE
+867 KYWLQE
-873 IRSPIIS
+873 IRSPIFA
-880 TLLSLQKEYQELCER
+880 TLLSLQKEYRELCEQ

-1035 LKNADNVSC
+1035 LKNADNVSF

-1065 GVSAHDPLNTSHSND
+1065 GASAHDPLNTSHSND

-1133 NEDLEAMDAELDT
+1133 NEDLEAMAADLD
-1146 VDSLSNAANAANI
+1146 VGDSSSNAANAANI

-1237 QLGSQGNIGPE
+1237 QLGSQGNIGPK

-1327 DTCPSECRTLI
+1327 DSCPSECRQLI
-1338 KHLDMMLA
+1338 KNLDMMLA

-1354 MCFQVQDPSLIRCK
+1354 MCFQVQDPSLIQCK
-1368 VIVTK
+1368 VTVTK
-1373 TVPGCGHRVSTVCSE
+1373 TVPGCEHRVSTVCSE
-1388 DVTNEEYQCIS
+1388 DVTNEKYQCIS
-1399 RCESH
+1399 RCGSH
-1404 LACGHDCKDDCWS
+1404 LACGHDCKDACCS
-1417 CNKRKDGEVLET
+1417 CNKRQDGEVLEAN
-1429 SHGLCRQVCGR
+1429 HGLCRQVCGR

-1448 CTETCHGNGDDNG
+1448 CTETCHGNGDDDG
-1461 DKDCPACSKPCEVRC
+1461 DKDCPACSKP
-1476 SHSKCSKLCHE
+1476 
-1487 PCAPCAE
+1487 
-1494 EKCHSCC
+1494 
-1501 PHGECTMPC
+1501 
-1510 SVPCDWIPCSRRC
+1510 
-1523 DKLLVCEHQCPSICG
+1523 CPSICG

-1562 LEWKTYGEIDLEQ
+1562 LELKTYGEIDLEQ

-1594 QMDMAS
+1594 QMDMTS

-1663 KAKHIRLALSLLE
+1663 KAKHIHFASSLLK
-1676 AETALETAADLGTA
+1676 AETALETAADLGTV
-1690 TVKSAQSKQPKIT
+1690 TVKSAQSKRPTIT
-1703 LPRFSYLSCLDGE
+1703 LPRFSYLGCLDGE

-1730 DMDRFV
+1730 DINQFV

-1828 HRSRLPREQVQALI
+1828 HKSQLPKEQVQALI
-1842 YKANLCAIGPDFVV
+1842 YKAHLCAIGPDFVV
-1856 PRTTGANGTP
+1856 PRTAGANGI
-1866 SAGPDRDDKLSSK
+1866 SSSPDRDADFDHDDKLSSK
-1879 QLGNRCLDQAREL
+1879 QLGNLCLDQAREL
-1892 LNKYESTRA
+1892 LERYESTRT
-1901 FGEEIESM
+1901 FGAEIESM

-1918 RPATIEE
+1918 KPATIEE
-1925 LRAAFEALAGEFGP
+1925 LRAAFEALTADFGP

-1961 MEEAR
+1961 MVEAR

-1974 GGQGHNL
+1974 GGRDHNL
-1981 AAGVRVA
+1981 AAGVRVV
-1988 DTIEELGRGIG
+1988 DTIEELGMGID